1 MAGTFVNRGVTKI
14 DERNRPK
21 DREIQ
26 IKWFSGS
33 NLKNKDMRK
42 MVEVIYTNF
51 EHLSKYSELTHTRE
65 EIMRVLTS
73 KTSMLLVATY
83 KGSIVSYLLA
93 DLVGFNK
100 RLFMHI
106 YYLFTSPSYR
116 SNGVATFLINSIQS
130 YADVYD
136 ASALS
141 LTYDTYNLKLRRY
154 YMSNGFRM
162 DSELRSG
169 KRFDMMVKLI

>member
-1 MAGTFVNRGVTKI
+1 MTGSLVNRGVTKI

-42 MVEVIYTNF
+42 FVEVIYRNF
-51 EHLSKYSELTHTRE
+51 EHLKNFSEVKHTRE

-83 KGSIVSYLLA
+83 QGSIVSYLLA
-93 DLVGFNK
+93 DLVGYNK

-116 SNGVATFLINSIQS
+116 SNGVATFLINSIQQ
-130 YADVYD
+130 YADVFD

-141 LTYDTYNLKLRRY
+141 LTYDTYNLKLRKY
-154 YMSNGFRM
+154 YRSNGFRM

-169 KRFDMMVKLI
+169 QRFDMLVKLI